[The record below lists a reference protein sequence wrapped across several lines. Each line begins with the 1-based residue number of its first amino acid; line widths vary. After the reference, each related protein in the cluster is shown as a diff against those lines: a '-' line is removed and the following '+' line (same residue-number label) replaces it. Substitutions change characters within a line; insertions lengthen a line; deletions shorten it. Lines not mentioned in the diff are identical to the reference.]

1 MTGPQGPQ
9 GEIGLQGPKGDA
21 GDTGSV
27 PTPSLADAFTALLAA
42 EQRIPGWSGTTQ
54 PRSQAGAPVI
64 PDGLV
69 EELTRRVLDGATDQ
83 AVRDVVTDTV
93 SQVAERLVRD
103 EIERIKTRGK

>member
-1 MTGPQGPQ
+1 M
-9 GEIGLQGPKGDA
+9 
-21 GDTGSV
+21 SV

-54 PRSQAGAPVI
+54 RRGQAGAPAI

-83 AVRDVVTDTV
+83 AVRDVVADTV

-103 EIERIKTRGK
+103 EIERIKAGVK